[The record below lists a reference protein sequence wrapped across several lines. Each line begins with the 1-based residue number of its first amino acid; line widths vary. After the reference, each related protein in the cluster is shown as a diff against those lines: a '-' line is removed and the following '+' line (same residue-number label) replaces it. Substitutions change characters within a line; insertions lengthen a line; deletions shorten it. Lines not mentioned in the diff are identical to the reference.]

1 LVLSNIN
8 SNVLNINAPL
18 KTKKMEI
25 HLHIKRS
32 NRLKSKGVAISR
44 VKTKRGLKILILHED
59 GNVMN
64 TTKNVVYKEFFETL
78 WQRRDYRYVFY
89 YFWFDFNF
97 RLYKHRLTYLSF
109 CFFFNCYLSKH
120 CMFWTGAK
128 SLSKMQGLQGS
139 WCYIS
144 CKFVINIHVS

>member
-1 LVLSNIN
+1 
-8 SNVLNINAPL
+8 
-18 KTKKMEI
+18 MEI

-78 WQRRDYRYVFY
+78 
-89 YFWFDFNF
+89 
-97 RLYKHRLTYLSF
+97 
-109 CFFFNCYLSKH
+109 
-120 CMFWTGAK
+120 
-128 SLSKMQGLQGS
+128 
-139 WCYIS
+139 
-144 CKFVINIHVS
+144 